1 MLHKSFIF
9 NNFARVEMAKFI
21 MDGISP
27 LPHPNE
33 FTQAVDQIYQ
43 NDFNGLCDI
52 IYYCG
57 YLGFCYDRG
66 KVPDFNFERIPKPTN
81 KNEVWIAFLEAE
93 GVFLKFSEQIPE
105 SKKSENIKW
114 EDILS
119 YAFGE
124 IGLKPWDFYRMT
136 MAEYS
141 IMTNGY
147 FWKRWRPDEYVRLI
161 TFKLSSI
168 FRGKKDS
175 LPKSIE
181 AFYPLPSDKRGVVF
195 LEEDEIKKMWAV
207 AKKM

>member
-1 MLHKSFIF
+1 MIHKSFIF
-9 NNFARVEMAKFI
+9 NNFARTELAKFI
-21 MDGISP
+21 MDGVSP
-27 LPHPNE
+27 LPHPDD
-33 FTQAVDQIYQ
+33 FVKAVDDQYKE
-43 NDFNGLCDI
+43 DFNGLCDM

-57 YLGFCYDRG
+57 YLGFCYDRN
-66 KVPDFNFERIPKPTN
+66 KIPDFSFDRIPKVDN
-81 KNEVWIAFLEAE
+81 KNEIWIAFLESE
-93 GVFLKFSEQIPE
+93 GVFLNFTEQIPDGK
-105 SKKSENIKW
+105 SKGKVRW

-136 MAEYS
+136 MSEYA

-161 TFKLSSI
+161 TYKLSSI
-168 FRGKKDS
+168 FRGKKDA

-181 AFYPLPSDKRGVVF
+181 AFYPLPSDKKGILF
-195 LEEDEIKKMWAV
+195 LEQDEIKRMWAI